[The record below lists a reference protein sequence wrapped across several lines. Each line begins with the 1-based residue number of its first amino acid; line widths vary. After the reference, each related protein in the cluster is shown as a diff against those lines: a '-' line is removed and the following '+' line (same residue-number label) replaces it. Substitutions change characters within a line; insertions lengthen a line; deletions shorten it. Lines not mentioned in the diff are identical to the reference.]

1 MKNRIIRAFGL
12 KGSFKWSLRQM
23 KKGHQVTRLSF
34 NHTAQRYQ
42 SDKNGIIM
50 LTMNTKFD
58 NHIHWQ
64 CGALCFEYIEATDWC
79 LAKDHP
85 EISKS
90 I

>member
-1 MKNRIIRAFGL
+1 MKKRIISILGL
-12 KGSFKWSLRQM
+12 KGSFSWALRQM

-34 NHTAQRYQ
+34 KDTVQRYQ

-58 NHIHWQ
+58 NYVNWV

-85 EISKS
+85 EISQS

>member
-1 MKNRIIRAFGL
+1 MNKKIIRIFSL
-12 KGSFKWSLRQM
+12 KGSFFWALRQM

-34 NHTAQRYQ
+34 RNTVQRYQ
-42 SDKNGIIM
+42 VDKHGIIL

-58 NHIHWQ
+58 NQINWV
-64 CGALCFEYIEATDWC
+64 CGALCFEYIQATDWC

-85 EISKS
+85 EISQK